1 MGAFGWPHL
10 LLIFAVIVL
19 LFGAT
24 KLPTLARSVGQSA
37 RAFKGEMKAMR
48 EDDTSPAPAA
58 GASPEP
64 VAPPAPTSAGIGG

>member
-48 EDDTSPAPAA
+48 EDDTSPAPVA
-58 GASPEP
+58 GGSSEP